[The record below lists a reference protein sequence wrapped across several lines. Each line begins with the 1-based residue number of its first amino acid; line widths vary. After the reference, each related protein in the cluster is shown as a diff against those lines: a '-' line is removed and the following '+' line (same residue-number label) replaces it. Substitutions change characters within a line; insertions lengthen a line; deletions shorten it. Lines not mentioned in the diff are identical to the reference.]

1 MCIHTYCGCA
11 APSFPWKQ
19 CRKGSCNWRG
29 PNGPQWHRW
38 EIKWNQNKLMT
49 VMALVSEL
57 EMRSTPPQRY
67 FRMSFPNTHTYSCPF
82 RICSQLTTDNYIFSF
97 TFNNLHFNTEVN
109 VLKCELWNH
118 IWDYKVKAFMSKARW
133 TWLVGPPITQL
144 YVWSVIS
151 EGVCVI
157 LVHYRDQSHICHHP
171 LEAYRDMFIL
181 WDFSDEMC
189 HQFPFPWRL

>member
-49 VMALVSEL
+49 VMALVSEF
-57 EMRSTPPQRY
+57 ETRSTTPQRY

-97 TFNNLHFNTEVN
+97 TFNNLHFNTEVK
-109 VLKCELWNH
+109 VWKCELWNH

-133 TWLVGPPITQL
+133 TRLAGPPITQL

-151 EGVCVI
+151 EGVYVI
-157 LVHYRDQSHICHHP
+157 LIHYRDQSHICHHP